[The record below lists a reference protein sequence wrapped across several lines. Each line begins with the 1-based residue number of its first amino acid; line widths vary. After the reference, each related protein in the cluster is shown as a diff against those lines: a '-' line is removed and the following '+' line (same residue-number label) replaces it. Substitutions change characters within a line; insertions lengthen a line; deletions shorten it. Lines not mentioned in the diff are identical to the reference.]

1 MAEERILTLISK
13 GVEGSVYSE
22 TRASRETILGEV
34 LEVLRALREGKITP
48 NIAYNAIYGIVRRW
62 RLALTP
68 REIGEIRKLLG
79 VS

>member
-1 MAEERILTLISK
+1 VAEERILTLISK
-13 GVEGSVYSE
+13 GVEESVYGE
-22 TRASRETILGEV
+22 TRASKTTILGEV
-34 LEVLRALREGKITP
+34 MEVLRALREGKITP

-68 REIGEIRKLLG
+68 KEIGEIRRLLG

>member
-1 MAEERILTLISK
+1 MAEDEILSLISK
-13 GVEGSVYSE
+13 GIEGSVYGE
-22 TRASRETILGEV
+22 TRAARETILGEV
-34 LEVLRALREGKITP
+34 LEVLKALREGRVTP

-68 REIGEIRKLLG
+68 REIGELRRLLG